1 MEQIIERFQSP
12 QMHAGL
18 LVLAIVVAMLWIGKR
33 IRANNHDD
41 DDDSGDA
48 FDLGHACGKPD

>member
-33 IRANNHDD
+33 IRANDRDD
-41 DDDSGDA
+41 DES
-48 FDLGHACGKPD
+48 